1 MLWGL
6 FVTTAEPG
14 GPDGFRWKSLV
25 AAVQRV
31 WGCGGDIKLCPSPLG
46 KYSPPFFFS
55 FSRLPQGI
63 SVEQEELHPLS
74 RRSCAEWEQT
84 QVSVVS

>member
-1 MLWGL
+1 M
-6 FVTTAEPG
+6 
-14 GPDGFRWKSLV
+14 SLSL
-25 AAVQRV
+25 RE
-31 WGCGGDIKLCPSPLG
+31 ILS
-46 KYSPPFFFS
+46 PFFFS

-74 RRSCAEWEQT
+74 RRSCAEWEQA